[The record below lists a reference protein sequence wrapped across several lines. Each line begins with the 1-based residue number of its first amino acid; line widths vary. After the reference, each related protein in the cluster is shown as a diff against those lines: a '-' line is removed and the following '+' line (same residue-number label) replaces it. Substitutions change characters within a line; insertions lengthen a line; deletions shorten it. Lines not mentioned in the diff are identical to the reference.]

1 MAHGTIINMY
11 VYVNYNWNKLNNSK
25 NIKTSKKSPTK
36 KKDKITKSRKQ
47 KNLEN
52 GFMKNAWF

>member
-1 MAHGTIINMY
+1 MY
-11 VYVNYNWNKLNNSK
+11 VYINYNWNKLNNSK
-25 NIKTSKKSPTK
+25 NIKTSKKAPQ

-52 GFMKNAWF
+52 GFIKNAWF

>member
-1 MAHGTIINMY
+1 MAHGTTINMY
-11 VYVNYNWNKLNNSK
+11 VYINYNWNKLNNSK
-25 NIKTSKKSPTK
+25 NIKTSKKAPQ

-52 GFMKNAWF
+52 GFIKNAWF